1 MANVAVHSSLQRA
14 ADSRGAHTVRRAGAV
29 SMRHVLRVPAE
40 LVVQHLT
47 VAVQRIRAA
56 LA

>member
-1 MANVAVHSSLQRA
+1 
-14 ADSRGAHTVRRAGAV
+14 VRRAGAV